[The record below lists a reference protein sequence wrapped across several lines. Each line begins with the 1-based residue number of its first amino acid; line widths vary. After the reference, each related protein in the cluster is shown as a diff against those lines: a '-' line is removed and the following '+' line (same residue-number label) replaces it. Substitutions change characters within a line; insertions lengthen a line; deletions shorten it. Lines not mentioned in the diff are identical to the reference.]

1 MARLHTHTERYKE
14 EQRERKKKNF
24 KHRKKFNFVRRKAT
38 ASMYG
43 VLDRFKMKKRVFF
56 LNGFSKKNKKPKIDI

>member
-14 EQRERKKKNF
+14 EQREREKKNF

-43 VLDRFKMKKRVFF
+43 VLDRFKMKKKSFF
-56 LNGFSKKNKKPKIDI
+56 F